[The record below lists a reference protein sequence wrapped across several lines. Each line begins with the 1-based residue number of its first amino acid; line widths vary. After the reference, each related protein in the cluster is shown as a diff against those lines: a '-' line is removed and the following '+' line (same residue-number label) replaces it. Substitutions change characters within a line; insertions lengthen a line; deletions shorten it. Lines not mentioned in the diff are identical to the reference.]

1 MATSTATQ
9 PPLASMEPHGEP
21 SAASSAAPHPSAIL
35 APLKP
40 GKHPDLRC
48 AVEGTVAPNTV
59 KPLSQRLV
67 FFSLAE
73 DGGRAGGS
81 RGHVAAVVAAA
92 EKQGVEPT
100 WSAGAEAGGGVESES
115 WSEEVGSGGA
125 RVAGSDGAWRGPSSS
140 IGADES
146 CSPDDSAPGAG
157 CCCQC

>member
-1 MATSTATQ
+1 LPGAAAVA
-9 PPLASMEPHGEP
+9 PPLP
-21 SAASSAAPHPSAIL
+21 SCF
-35 APLKP
+35 
-40 GKHPDLRC
+40 C
-48 AVEGTVAPNTV
+48 ADIRTSKAWRGLLGAGA
-59 KPLSQRLV
+59 
-67 FFSLAE
+67 LAE
-73 DGGRAGGS
+73 AAALAADGGRAGGS

-100 WSAGAEAGGGVESES
+100 WPAGAEAGGGVESES

-140 IGADES
+140 MGADES